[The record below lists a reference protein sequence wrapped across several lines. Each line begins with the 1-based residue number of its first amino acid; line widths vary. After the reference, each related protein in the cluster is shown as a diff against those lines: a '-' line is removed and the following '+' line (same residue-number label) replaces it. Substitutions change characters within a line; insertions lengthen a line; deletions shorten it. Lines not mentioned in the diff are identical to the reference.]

1 VAAVRGRMDD
11 GTQDECGL
19 DEPVRIGREGA
30 TPGMAG
36 GLRLA
41 LPGVPGVVVDFDNA
55 LNSEHADCS

>member
-1 VAAVRGRMDD
+1 MDD

-41 LPGVPGVVVDFDNA
+41 WPGVPGVVVDFDNA
-55 LNSEHADCS
+55 LNSEHADCA